1 VTDGVPRSQLVLYAA
16 AALAIALLGARYLG
30 SDGGGRPAS
39 PPGGA
44 AAAPAARVEQARG
57 AGATVHVAG
66 AVREPGVYRLRPG
79 ERIDD
84 AIRRA
89 GGATARADLSAVN
102 LAAKAEDGRQVL
114 VPERPRSPGGAAGA
128 GAAGGAGAAAG
139 GAGAAGAGA
148 GAGGAAGA
156 GAGSGGALGGVAAQ
170 PINLNTATLE
180 QLDTLAGIG
189 PATAQKILAFREE
202 NGGFG
207 SVDEL
212 AQVPGIGDKRLAS
225 LKEQVT
231 V

>member
-1 VTDGVPRSQLVLYAA
+1 MTDGVPRSQLVLYAA
-16 AALAIALLGARYLG
+16 AALVIALLGARYLG
-30 SDGGGRPAS
+30 GGDEPSAR
-39 PPGGA
+39 
-44 AAAPAARVEQARG
+44 AAPATPPARVEQARG

-89 GGATARADLSAVN
+89 GGATGRADLSAVN
-102 LAAKAEDGRQVL
+102 LAAKVEDGRQVL
-114 VPERPRSPGGAAGA
+114 VPERARAVAGA
-128 GAAGGAGAAAG
+128 GAPGAGPG
-139 GAGAAGAGA
+139 EAGAAGAA
-148 GAGGAAGA
+148 GAASPSGSPGPSAGAVAGAAGA
-156 GAGSGGALGGVAAQ
+156 PAQ

-180 QLDTLAGIG
+180 QLDTLAGVG

-202 NGGFG
+202 RGGFG

-231 V
+231 L

>member
-16 AALAIALLGARYLG
+16 AALVVALLGARYLG
-30 SDGGGRPAS
+30 PDGGGAAPAPS
-39 PPGGA
+39 RAP
-44 AAAPAARVEQARG
+44 APAARVEQART

-89 GGATARADLSAVN
+89 GGATSRADLSAVN
-102 LAAKAEDGRQVL
+102 LAAKVADGRQVL
-114 VPERPRSPGGAAGA
+114 VPERAPRAPAPAGA
-128 GAAGGAGAAAG
+128 GAAGAAGAAPPAGAAA
-139 GAGAAGAGA
+139 AGPSAAAAGPS
-148 GAGGAAGA
+148 AAA
-156 GAGSGGALGGVAAQ
+156 PAQ

-180 QLDTLAGIG
+180 QLDTLAGVG
-189 PATAQKILAFREE
+189 PATAQKILAFREAR
-202 NGGFG
+202 GGFG